1 MNTTHIKQENKTKKR
16 SSKLKKWICG
26 ILVGI
31 IICIILALGFGGNY
45 LYNLAI
51 NPDTPKD
58 IVFESTESSKDV
70 VTINST
76 SGPVSISSEEWLL
89 KESGYEDL
97 YMTSRDGL
105 KLHNYLIKK
114 PNSNK
119 WVITVHGYTS
129 QGKLTSYYAKNFS
142 DMGYNVIIPDLRGH
156 GTSEGDYIGMGW
168 DERLDIID
176 LINYIIK
183 EDKEAE
189 IVLYGISMG
198 AATVLN
204 TSGEEFPENVK
215 AVVADCGYTSAWDEF
230 AYQLNKLFGLPAFPM
245 MHIANLIT
253 KIRAGYWINE
263 SSPIDQTAK
272 SKTPTLFI
280 QGDED
285 TFVPSFM
292 VEELFNASS
301 AEKEKL
307 IIKGAGHAK
316 ASKVNPKLYWETIDG
331 FLNKYVSY

>member
-1 MNTTHIKQENKTKKR
+1 M
-16 SSKLKKWICG
+16 
-26 ILVGI
+26 
-31 IICIILALGFGGNY
+31 CI
-45 LYNLAI
+45 
-51 NPDTPKD
+51 
-58 IVFESTESSKDV
+58 
-70 VTINST
+70 
-76 SGPVSISSEEWLL
+76 
-89 KESGYEDL
+89 
-97 YMTSRDGL
+97 RDR
-105 KLHNYLIKK
+105 
-114 PNSNK
+114 
-119 WVITVHGYTS
+119 VITVHGYTS

-142 DMGYNVIIPDLRGH
+142 DMEYNVIIPDLRGH

-204 TSGEEFPENVK
+204 TSGEELPKNVK

-245 MHIANLIT
+245 LNIANLIT

-263 SSPIDQTAK
+263 SSPINQTSK

-307 IIKGAGHAK
+307 IVKGAGHAK
-316 ASKVNPKLYWETIDG
+316 SSKVNPKLYWETIDG
-331 FLNKYVSY
+331 FLNKYVS

>member
-1 MNTTHIKQENKTKKR
+1 MNISQKRKTEKNKKIGRAKK
-16 SSKLKKWICG
+16 
-26 ILVGI
+26 
-31 IICIILALGFGGNY
+31 IICIILIVILIFIIGVLGFGGNY

-51 NPDTPKD
+51 NPNTSKD
-58 IVFESTESSKDV
+58 IVFESTESSGDV
-70 VTINST
+70 VTVNST
-76 SGPVSISSEEWLL
+76 SGQVNMSSEEWLL

-97 YMTSRDGL
+97 YMTSKDGL
-105 KLHNYLIKK
+105 KLHNYLIKN
-114 PNSNK
+114 PNSKK

-129 QGKLTSYYAKNFS
+129 QGKLASYYAKNFY

-168 DERLDIID
+168 DERLDIVD

-183 EDKEAE
+183 ENKEAE

-204 TSGEEFPENVK
+204 TSGEKLPENVK
-215 AVVADCGYTSAWDEF
+215 AVIADCGYTSAWDEF
-230 AYQLNKLFGLPAFPM
+230 EYQLNKLFNIPAFPM
-245 MHIANLIT
+245 LHIANLIT
-253 KIRAGYWINE
+253 RIRAGYWINE
-263 SSPIDQTAK
+263 ASPITQTAK
-272 SKTPTLFI
+272 STTPTLFI
-280 QGDED
+280 QGNED

-292 VEELFNASS
+292 VDELYNASS

-316 ASKVNPKLYWETIDG
+316 ASKVNPKLYWETIDT
-331 FLNKYVSY
+331 FLNKYVN

>member
-176 LINYIIK
+176 LINYCIEKVYADTGIRL
-183 EDKEAE
+183 EPEVR
-189 IVLYGISMG
+189 IV
-198 AATVLN
+198 
-204 TSGEEFPENVK
+204 GE
-215 AVVADCGYTSAWDEF
+215 
-230 AYQLNKLFGLPAFPM
+230 
-245 MHIANLIT
+245 
-253 KIRAGYWINE
+253 R
-263 SSPIDQTAK
+263 
-272 SKTPTLFI
+272 
-280 QGDED
+280 
-285 TFVPSFM
+285 
-292 VEELFNASS
+292 
-301 AEKEKL
+301 
-307 IIKGAGHAK
+307 
-316 ASKVNPKLYWETIDG
+316 
-331 FLNKYVSY
+331 

>member
-204 TSGEEFPENVK
+204 TSGEELPENVK

-230 AYQLNKLFGLPAFPM
+230 AYQLNKLFWSSSFPYD
-245 MHIANLIT
+245 A
-253 KIRAGYWINE
+253 Y
-263 SSPIDQTAK
+263 
-272 SKTPTLFI
+272 SK
-280 QGDED
+280 
-285 TFVPSFM
+285 
-292 VEELFNASS
+292 FN
-301 AEKEKL
+301 
-307 IIKGAGHAK
+307 
-316 ASKVNPKLYWETIDG
+316 
-331 FLNKYVSY
+331 NKN